1 MQTDNRH
8 RFIAEVVV
16 TLKPVVNDPQ
26 GLVVTEALH
35 SLGYPEVEG
44 TRVGKYIMV
53 DLEGAEESQ
62 VRSRVD
68 EMCRRLLCNGVIED
82 YSFQLRREDG

>member
-8 RFIAEVVV
+8 RFVAEVLV

-26 GLVVTEALH
+26 GLVVAEGLRAQ
-35 SLGYPEVEG
+35 GFEEVEAV
-44 TRVGKYIMV
+44 RVGKYIR
-53 DLEGAEESQ
+53 LELDGDDHDQAG
-62 VRSRVD
+62 RRVE

-82 YSFQLRREDG
+82 FSFQLRAEGA